1 MLRLVVTVASLAVFL
16 SSAAVFA
23 VGRVKEYGRATVEYR
38 SEEVKAVASYE
49 YSQRNHEGP
58 WLLIEFAVQ
67 ATPRIAIQRSQL
79 VLMQPDEQVVPLA
92 TQPDFLA
99 DQPTLSV
106 LMQNAVI
113 FQRPLSG
120 FFSSPLHR
128 TINFFTRPGGT
139 VSESFVTNLDDVAA
153 GNLLFKSPKGSW
165 PAGTYRLALRHEK
178 AGAELPINLN

>member
-1 MLRLVVTVASLAVFL
+1 MLRLVVTVSLLAVYL

-23 VGRVKEYGRATVEYR
+23 VGRVKNYGRATVEYR
-38 SEEVKAVASYE
+38 SEEVKAVATYE
-49 YSQRNHEGP
+49 YSQRNHDSP

-106 LMQNAVI
+106 LMQSAVAKLAEVVP
-113 FQRPLSG
+113 RSVGRRSG
-120 FFSSPLHR
+120 SP
-128 TINFFTRPGGT
+128 PG
-139 VSESFVTNLDDVAA
+139 A
-153 GNLLFKSPKGSW
+153 
-165 PAGTYRLALRHEK
+165 
-178 AGAELPINLN
+178 

>member
-1 MLRLVVTVASLAVFL
+1 MLRLVVTSILVAVVL
-16 SSAAVFA
+16 SSTAISA

-49 YSQRNHEGP
+49 YSQRNHAGA

-67 ATPRIAIQRSQL
+67 ATPRIAVQRSQL

-92 TQPDFLA
+92 TQPEFLA
-99 DQPTLSV
+99 DQPTLSA
-106 LMQNAVI
+106 LMQNAVV
-113 FQRPLSG
+113 FQRELSG

-128 TINFFTRPGGT
+128 TIDFFTRPGGT

-153 GNLLFKSPKGSW
+153 GNLLFKSPQGRW
-165 PAGTYRLALRHEK
+165 PAGTYRLVLRHDQ
-178 AGAELPINLN
+178 ASAELPINLN